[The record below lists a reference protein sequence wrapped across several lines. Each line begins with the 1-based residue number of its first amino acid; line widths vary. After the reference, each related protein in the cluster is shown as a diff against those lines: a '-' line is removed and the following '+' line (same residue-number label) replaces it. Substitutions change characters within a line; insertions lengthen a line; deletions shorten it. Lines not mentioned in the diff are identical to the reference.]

1 MSQSESVST
10 SSTTRGSRYLNP
22 EKISTDPS
30 TPGAELQWS
39 HWLHTFQNFIS
50 EEVANA
56 SPDLKLKLLI
66 NYLAPGV
73 FAIIKGCASYD
84 EAIELLKNSYEKPR
98 NRILARHILSSRQQK
113 PEESIRD
120 YVRALKLLA
129 QDCDFQAVSAQQNQ
143 NDFMCIT
150 FISGINSQKIRQRLL
165 ENLTLS
171 FDDAQNQALTLE
183 TAEKSLQSFS
193 ISSNPTSL
201 LNAIPGAE
209 QEKEVDNN
217 LAAVNFGQRKRQCFF
232 CGGNVHQRIKCPA
245 FHSQCQLC
253 SKKGHFANVCR
264 SRSETSP
271 KVNAVT
277 HDTPTET
284 ASVVAAAP
292 GSLRKA
298 TIPIT
303 INDYVADALVDTG
316 SSVSFIDKGLAET
329 LKLKKKRCS
338 QSITLASLSHTS
350 IVEGSCTATLKI
362 DKHTYSKRNLL
373 IVNNLCADVIIGH
386 DILRTHSA
394 LILDFGGEEEPLN
407 ICNVME
413 ASVPPASIFS
423 NLSPSIKPIAIKS
436 RRHSEEDE
444 AFIKEEVIKLL
455 EDGVIKPSISP
466 WRAQVLVAGGG
477 NHRKRLVI
485 DYSRTINNFTELDA
499 YPLPK
504 IESIIS
510 KVSKFNFFSQI
521 DLKSAYHQVPILKKE
536 QKFTAFEACGKLYEF
551 TRIPFGVT
559 NGVAAFQRTLEFII
573 EKENLVG
580 TYAYLDDVTICG
592 VTKDEHDKNL
602 NTFLQAAEKYRLT
615 LNKEKCTFCSESIN
629 LLGHT
634 ITNQTI
640 KPDKSRIQPLL
651 DLPVP
656 KDSMSL
662 RRVLG
667 LFAHYS
673 PWVRNF
679 SHKIRPLVDSA
690 EFPLSNQAISSFN
703 NLKSELA
710 DASLHAIDL
719 KATFTVET
727 DASEYAI
734 GAILSQDERPVAYF
748 SRSLSPPERRHSS
761 IEKEACAIVEALR
774 KWRHLLL
781 RRHFILITDQQS
793 VAFMLQAHHSS
804 KIKNEKVERWRLE
817 LSAYKYDVIYR
828 PGKENLAADALSR
841 VCAQIH
847 TNSTSKLIELHSAL
861 GHPGITR
868 MTHWIRTKNLPY
880 SVTDIRAITSACRI
894 CAEVK
899 PQFNKFQGTLI
910 KATAV
915 AENHSAINYNVELE
929 TSPFERLSLDFKG
942 PIPSKSTNKYI
953 LTIID
958 EFSRFPFAYPC
969 QDLSADTVIRCL
981 KDIFFMFGT
990 PLFIHSD
997 RSTAF
1002 MSERVQQFLRSLN
1015 IASSRTTPYNPQG
1028 NGQIERLNGTMWRT
1042 VQLFLKSKGLDV
1054 TDWEQVL
1061 PESLHSIRSLLCTA
1075 SNCTPHEI
1083 MFSHPRRTMNGQSMP
1098 TWLSSSGTALMKRN
1112 VRTSKYDPLVEEVEL
1127 LQTNPSYSHIR
1138 LPDGRE
1144 TTISNRHLSP
1154 LPDGEDVPCQE
1165 DTPSDLDGTVQ
1176 EPESVE
1182 QPDPAPL
1189 LRISVDSS

>member
-22 EKISTDPS
+22 EKFSTDPS

-39 HWLHTFQNFIS
+39 HWLHTFQKFIS

-143 NDFMCIT
+143 NDFMCIA

-201 LNAIPGAE
+201 LNAIPVQPE

-217 LAAVNFGQRKRQCFF
+217 LAAVK
-232 CGGNVHQRIKCPA
+232 
-245 FHSQCQLC
+245 
-253 SKKGHFANVCR
+253 
-264 SRSETSP
+264 
-271 KVNAVT
+271 
-277 HDTPTET
+277 
-284 ASVVAAAP
+284 
-292 GSLRKA
+292 
-298 TIPIT
+298 
-303 INDYVADALVDTG
+303 
-316 SSVSFIDKGLAET
+316 
-329 LKLKKKRCS
+329 
-338 QSITLASLSHTS
+338 
-350 IVEGSCTATLKI
+350 
-362 DKHTYSKRNLL
+362 LL

-394 LILDFGGEEEPLN
+394 LVLDFGGEEEPLN

-592 VTKDEHDKNL
+592 VTKEEHDKNL

-615 LNKEKCTFCSESIN
+615 LNKEKCTFSSESIN

-690 EFPLSNQAISSFN
+690 EFPLSDQAISSFN

-847 TNSTSKLIELHSAL
+847 TNSTSKLIELHNAL

-894 CAEVK
+894 CAQVK

-910 KATAV
+910 KATA
-915 AENHSAINYNVELE
+915 
-929 TSPFERLSLDFKG
+929 PFERLSLDFKG

-997 RSTAF
+997 RGTAF
-1002 MSERVQQFLRSLN
+1002 MSERVQHFLRSLN
-1015 IASSRTTPYNPQG
+1015 IASSRTTPYNRQG
-1028 NGQIERLNGTMWRT
+1028 NGQIEL
-1042 VQLFLKSKGLDV
+1042 
-1054 TDWEQVL
+1054 L

-1075 SNCTPHEI
+1075 SNCTPHER

-1154 LPDGEDVPCQE
+1154 LPDGEDVPCQQ

-1182 QPDPAPL
+1182 QPDPGQETGEPEEPEINL
-1189 LRISVDSS
+1189 SWRSRRIRRRPGHLEDFVCNNE